1 MLPKLVGGS
10 SQALGTTLWGSL
22 RVHHVVQGMLGA
34 PLIPGQHTQVYEI
47 CQTQQGHCDKEGEG
61 AHEGR
66 WLDGQADEGAF
77 GWDLVG
83 QAEHVAER
91 PGYAA
96 VPHLWSRGD
105 GSLLGLDLRPR
116 LYPQDTP
123 WSPSWDTPRNC
134 GLRRSTDLPKFRNCR
149 DWSRTLVIMTTKA
162 WVPNLPHCR
171 ELILTASSQPA

>member
-1 MLPKLVGGS
+1 
-10 SQALGTTLWGSL
+10 
-22 RVHHVVQGMLGA
+22 MLGA

-47 CQTQQGHCDKEGEG
+47 CQTQQGHCCKEGEG

-83 QAEHVAER
+83 QAEHVAKR

-105 GSLLGLDLRPR
+105 GSVLRTGLEAQIISPGHTTVTPLRHPQELWPKEVNR
-116 LYPQDTP
+116 L
-123 WSPSWDTPRNC
+123 
-134 GLRRSTDLPKFRNCR
+134 
-149 DWSRTLVIMTTKA
+149 A
-162 WVPNLPHCR
+162 
-171 ELILTASSQPA
+171 